1 MLLGRHSWLIT
12 IPSWCSS
19 GRPLSPSSTPCL
31 SYAAAVMWFLVSFQV
46 VMRLFVLF
54 MASSFSDGEMTGYV
68 CLGASIAGARIPWP
82 SDGRTCWY

>member
-1 MLLGRHSWLIT
+1 
-12 IPSWCSS
+12 
-19 GRPLSPSSTPCL
+19 
-31 SYAAAVMWFLVSFQV
+31 
-46 VMRLFVLF
+46 VLF